1 MVVLP
6 VEYRGAYGGE
16 MILCV
21 AVVAVAWLT
30 GPQGVFVE
38 LEEFFVER
46 SVFTA
51 SEDHRAEAAIA
62 DG

>member
-1 MVVLP
+1 
-6 VEYRGAYGGE
+6 
-16 MILCV
+16 
-21 AVVAVAWLT
+21 LT